1 VKLFLSL
8 LVLLSGPGAIVVGQ
22 QTSQDS
28 SAASWQY
35 RFSGYYKSLLTASR
49 SFFTRDS
56 YGDSLNRLRL
66 SFDARRG
73 RWFQTHID
81 FDNEAHF
88 GNRIRLP
95 DFELVRG
102 RQDTAYVDLQHVY
115 ADKRHVYWDTSL
127 YRAFV
132 NLRHESAALTVGR
145 QRIGWGTARFW
156 SPADVF
162 NPLNPLQIEW
172 QEREGVDAAQ
182 LELTLPRESAWTLV
196 YAPQD
201 GFRHSRS
208 ATRLST
214 NLHNY
219 DVAVFAGRFG
229 GDWMGGG
236 EFAGQWG
243 GAGLRGEI
251 TYTWRKQRPEHN
263 ALRFAVGSDY
273 AFANTLYLVGE
284 YFYNQGQPQDLSGE
298 DGFDPTV
305 FLRPA
310 NEIFTLKRHFLSG
323 GIGYD
328 VTPLFRL
335 ETYSVLD
342 VEGPSAFFMP
352 LARYNLTTN
361 TDIVVGGQL
370 LASSETGE
378 FQGISNL
385 FYLEL
390 RLHF

>member
-162 NPLNPLQIEW
+162 NPS
-172 QEREGVDAAQ
+172 
-182 LELTLPRESAWTLV
+182 ES
-196 YAPQD
+196 
-201 GFRHSRS
+201 
-208 ATRLST
+208 ST
-214 NLHNY
+214 NR
-219 DVAVFAGRFG
+219 VAGKGGRGRRATGIDPAKGKRLDARLRAAG
-229 GDWMGGG
+229 WI
-236 EFAGQWG
+236 Q
-243 GAGLRGEI
+243 
-251 TYTWRKQRPEHN
+251 
-263 ALRFAVGSDY
+263 
-273 AFANTLYLVGE
+273 AF
-284 YFYNQGQPQDLSGE
+284 
-298 DGFDPTV
+298 
-305 FLRPA
+305 
-310 NEIFTLKRHFLSG
+310 
-323 GIGYD
+323 
-328 VTPLFRL
+328 
-335 ETYSVLD
+335 
-342 VEGPSAFFMP
+342 
-352 LARYNLTTN
+352 
-361 TDIVVGGQL
+361 
-370 LASSETGE
+370 
-378 FQGISNL
+378 
-385 FYLEL
+385 
-390 RLHF
+390 